1 MITELS
7 AQNFKSWENTGKL
20 EVAPLTGFF
29 GANGSGK
36 TSLFQ
41 ALLMLKQTAE
51 RPPEWDGTID
61 FGDEGSVVNL
71 SGFDEVIHRHKSGL
85 SLDISVAWNL
95 PEKLIIGGRGAA
107 EQSLPR
113 APRTPNRL
121 RSESLGLEISALS
134 FSTTIV
140 RAGADSVFVDGFGY
154 MSDGYEFFGIVR
166 DTDSQYKLIFPPNLR
181 LQGAF
186 SSIPFR
192 CYGIRDGSAR
202 VPDTPFLSF
211 ERAFKDLFSRIH
223 HLSPLREPPRDQ
235 YAYGGEHPKG
245 VGQHGEQAVAALLS
259 GRIQLLSID
268 EQILKWLQRLEMID
282 SYRLHVDP
290 DRENHYEF
298 RLKQHKDGPD
308 VRLTDIGLG
317 VFQILPILAL
327 CYYVPEGSIL
337 ILEQP
342 EAHLHPKAQ
351 ADLADVFID
360 VVKNRN
366 IQIILETHSEYLLS
380 RLQRRIAEEKI
391 PATDTALYFCQV
403 SDGKSEIERLTMD
416 EYGNITNWPQDFF
429 GDEMRDWG
437 AKSKAEMEQRKG
449 NK

>member
-7 AQNFKSWENTGKL
+7 AQNFKPWENTGKL
-20 EVAPLTGFF
+20 QIAPLTGFF
-29 GANGSGK
+29 GANSSGK
-36 TSLFQ
+36 TSIFQ
-41 ALLMLKQTAE
+41 TLLMLKQTAE
-51 RPPEWDGTID
+51 RLPEWDGAID

-71 SGFDEVIHRHKSGL
+71 CSFNEVIHQHKSGL
-85 SLDISVAWNL
+85 SLDISVSWKL

-107 EQSLPR
+107 GQAL
-113 APRTPNRL
+113 PRTPRSSNRL
-121 RSESLGLEISALS
+121 EVGALS

-140 RAGADSVFVDGFGY
+140 SAGADSVVVDGFGY
-154 MSDGYEFFGIVR
+154 MSDEYEFFGIVR
-166 DTDSQYKLIFPPNLR
+166 DSDSQYKLICPPNFR
-181 LQGAF
+181 AQGAF

-211 ERAFKDLFSRIH
+211 ERAFKNLFSRIH
-223 HLSPLREPPRDQ
+223 HLSPLREPPRHH
-235 YAYGGEHPKG
+235 YIYGGEHPKG
-245 VGQHGEQAVAALLS
+245 VGQYGEQAISALLA
-259 GRIQLLSID
+259 GRIQLLSVD
-268 EQILKWLQRLEMID
+268 EQILKWLERLDLID
-282 SYRLHVDP
+282 SYRLQADP
-290 DRENHYEF
+290 DGEKNYEF
-298 RLKQHKDGPD
+298 RLKKYKDGPE

-317 VFQILPILAL
+317 VFQILPTLAL

-342 EAHLHPKAQ
+342 EAHLHPKSQ

-366 IQIILETHSEYLLS
+366 IQIILETHSEHLLR
-380 RLQRRIAEEKI
+380 RLQRRIAEEQI

-403 SDGKSEIERLTMD
+403 NHGISEIERLDMD

-429 GDEMRDWG
+429 GDEMSDWG
-437 AKSKAEMEQRKG
+437 AKSKAEMKRRKG
-449 NK
+449 SE

>member
-20 EVAPLTGFF
+20 QIAPLTGFF
-29 GANGSGK
+29 GANSSGK
-36 TSLFQ
+36 TSIFQ
-41 ALLMLKQTAE
+41 TLLMLKQTAE
-51 RPPEWDGTID
+51 RPPEWDGAID
-61 FGDEGSVVNL
+61 FGGEGSVVNL
-71 SGFDEVIHRHKSGL
+71 CSFNEVIHQHKLGL
-85 SLDISVAWNL
+85 SLDISVSWKL
-95 PEKLIIGGRGAA
+95 PDKLIIGGRGAA
-107 EQSLPR
+107 GQAL
-113 APRTPNRL
+113 PRTPRSSNRL
-121 RSESLGLEISALS
+121 EVGALS

-140 RAGADSVFVDGFGY
+140 SAGADSVVVDGFGY

-166 DTDSQYKLIFPPNLR
+166 DSDSQYKLICPPNFR
-181 LQGAF
+181 AQGAF

-211 ERAFKDLFSRIH
+211 ERAFKSLFSRIH
-223 HLSPLREPPRDQ
+223 HLSPLREPPRHH
-235 YAYGGEHPKG
+235 YIYGGEHPKG
-245 VGQHGEQAVAALLS
+245 VGQYGEQAISALLA
-259 GRIQLLSID
+259 GRIQLLSVD
-268 EQILKWLQRLEMID
+268 EQILKWLERLDLID
-282 SYRLHVDP
+282 SYRLQADP
-290 DRENHYEF
+290 DGEKNYEF
-298 RLKQHKDGPD
+298 RLKKYKDGPE

-317 VFQILPILAL
+317 VFQILPTLAL

-342 EAHLHPKAQ
+342 EAHLHPKSQ

-366 IQIILETHSEYLLS
+366 IQIILETHSEHLLR
-380 RLQRRIAEEKI
+380 RLQRRIAEEEI

-403 SDGKSEIERLTMD
+403 NHGISEIERLNMD

-429 GDEMRDWG
+429 GDEMSDWG
-437 AKSKAEMEQRKG
+437 AKSKAEMERKVREG
-449 NK
+449 F

>member
-20 EVAPLTGFF
+20 QIAPLTGFF
-29 GANGSGK
+29 GANSSGK
-36 TSLFQ
+36 TSIFQ
-41 ALLMLKQTAE
+41 TLLMLKQTAE
-51 RPPEWDGTID
+51 RPPEWDGAID

-71 SGFDEVIHRHKSGL
+71 CSFNEVIHQHKSGL
-85 SLDISVAWNL
+85 SLDISVSWKL

-107 EQSLPR
+107 GQAL
-113 APRTPNRL
+113 PRTPRSSNRL
-121 RSESLGLEISALS
+121 EVGALS

-140 RAGADSVFVDGFGY
+140 SAGADSVVVDGFGY

-166 DTDSQYKLIFPPNLR
+166 DSDSQYKLIYPPNFR
-181 LQGAF
+181 AQGAF

-211 ERAFKDLFSRIH
+211 ERAFKSLFSRIH
-223 HLSPLREPPRDQ
+223 HLSPLREPPRHH
-235 YAYGGEHPKG
+235 YIYGGEHPKG
-245 VGQHGEQAVAALLS
+245 VGQYGEQAISALLA
-259 GRIQLLSID
+259 GRIQLLSVD
-268 EQILKWLQRLEMID
+268 EQILKWLERLDLID
-282 SYRLHVDP
+282 SYRLQADP
-290 DRENHYEF
+290 DGEKNYEF
-298 RLKQHKDGPD
+298 RLKKYKDGPE

-317 VFQILPILAL
+317 VFQILPTLAL

-342 EAHLHPKAQ
+342 EAHLHPKSQ

-366 IQIILETHSEYLLS
+366 IQIILETHSEHLLR
-380 RLQRRIAEEKI
+380 RLQRRIAEEEI

-403 SDGKSEIERLTMD
+403 NHGISEIEQLDMD

-429 GDEMRDWG
+429 GDVTGELI
-437 AKSKAEMEQRKG
+437 KKTKVEMEQRKA
-449 NK
+449 NE

>member
-20 EVAPLTGFF
+20 QIAPLTGFF
-29 GANGSGK
+29 GANSSGK
-36 TSLFQ
+36 TSIFQ
-41 ALLMLKQTAE
+41 TLLMLKQTAE
-51 RPPEWDGTID
+51 RPPEWDGAID

-71 SGFDEVIHRHKSGL
+71 CSFNEVIHRHKSGL
-85 SLDISVAWNL
+85 SLDISVSWKL
-95 PEKLIIGGRGAA
+95 PDKLIIGGHGAVGQA
-107 EQSLPR
+107 L
-113 APRTPNRL
+113 PRTPWSSNRL
-121 RSESLGLEISALS
+121 EIGGLS

-140 RAGADSVFVDGFGY
+140 SAGADSVVVDGFGY

-166 DTDSQYKLIFPPNLR
+166 DSDSQYKLVCPPNFK

-186 SSIPFR
+186 SSLPFR

-211 ERAFKDLFSRIH
+211 ERAFKNLFSRIY
-223 HLSPLREPPRDQ
+223 HLSPLREPPRHH
-235 YAYGGEHPKG
+235 YIYGGEHPKG
-245 VGQHGEQAVAALLS
+245 VGQYGEQAISALLA
-259 GRIQLLSID
+259 GRIQLLSVN
-268 EQILKWLQRLEMID
+268 EQILKWLERLDLID
-282 SYRLHVDP
+282 SYRLQADP
-290 DRENHYEF
+290 DGEKNYEF
-298 RLKQHKDGPD
+298 RLKKYKDGPE

-317 VFQILPILAL
+317 VFQILPTLAL

-342 EAHLHPKAQ
+342 ETHLHPKTQ

-366 IQIILETHSEYLLS
+366 IQIILETHSEHLLQ
-380 RLQRRIAEEKI
+380 RLQQHVAEEEI
-391 PATDTALYFCQV
+391 SATDTALYFCQV
-403 SDGKSEIERLTMD
+403 NHGTSEIEQLDMD

-429 GDEMRDWG
+429 GDEMSDWG
-437 AKSKAEMEQRKG
+437 AKSKAEMERK
-449 NK
+449 

>member
-20 EVAPLTGFF
+20 QIAPLTGFF
-29 GANGSGK
+29 GANSSGK
-36 TSLFQ
+36 TSIFQ
-41 ALLMLKQTAE
+41 TLLMLKQTAE
-51 RPPEWDGTID
+51 RPPEWDGAID

-71 SGFDEVIHRHKSGL
+71 CSFDEVIHRHKSGL
-85 SLDISVAWNL
+85 SLDISVSWQL
-95 PEKLIIGGRGAA
+95 PEKLIIGGRGAVGQA
-107 EQSLPR
+107 L
-113 APRTPNRL
+113 PRTPRSSNRL
-121 RSESLGLEISALS
+121 EIGGLS

-140 RAGADSVFVDGFGY
+140 SAGADSVVVDGFGY
-154 MSDGYEFFGIVR
+154 ISDGYEFFGIVR
-166 DTDSQYKLIFPPNLR
+166 DSDSQYKLVCPPNFK

-186 SSIPFR
+186 SSLPFR

-211 ERAFKDLFSRIH
+211 ERAFKNLFSRIH
-223 HLSPLREPPRDQ
+223 HLSPLREPPRHH
-235 YAYGGEHPKG
+235 YIYGGEHPKG
-245 VGQHGEQAVAALLS
+245 VGQYGEQAISALLS
-259 GRIQLLSID
+259 GRIQLLSVD
-268 EQILKWLQRLEMID
+268 EQILEWLERLDLID
-282 SYRLHVDP
+282 SYRLQADP
-290 DRENHYEF
+290 DGEKNYEF
-298 RLKQHKDGPD
+298 RLKKYKDGPE

-317 VFQILPILAL
+317 VFQILPTLAL

-366 IQIILETHSEYLLS
+366 IQIILETHSEHLLR
-380 RLQRRIAEEKI
+380 RLQRRIAEEEI
-391 PATDTALYFCQV
+391 PATDMALYFCQV
-403 SDGKSEIERLTMD
+403 NHGISEIERLDMD

-429 GDEMRDWG
+429 GDEMSDWG
-437 AKSKAEMEQRKG
+437 AKSKAEMKKA
-449 NK
+449 NKL

>member
-20 EVAPLTGFF
+20 QIAPLTGFF
-29 GANGSGK
+29 GANSSGK
-36 TSLFQ
+36 TSIFQ
-41 ALLMLKQTAE
+41 TLLMLKQTAE
-51 RPPEWDGTID
+51 RPPEWDGAID

-71 SGFDEVIHRHKSGL
+71 CSFNEVIHQHKSGL
-85 SLDISVAWNL
+85 SLDISVSWQL
-95 PEKLIIGGRGAA
+95 PEKLIIGGRGAVGQA
-107 EQSLPR
+107 L
-113 APRTPNRL
+113 PRTPRSSNRL
-121 RSESLGLEISALS
+121 EVGALS

-140 RAGADSVFVDGFGY
+140 SAGADSVAVDGFGY

-166 DTDSQYKLIFPPNLR
+166 DSDSQYKLICPPNFK
-181 LQGAF
+181 LQGVF
-186 SSIPFR
+186 SSSPFR

-211 ERAFKDLFSRIH
+211 ERAFKNLFSRIH
-223 HLSPLREPPRDQ
+223 HLSPLREPPRHHHI
-235 YAYGGEHPKG
+235 YGGEHPKG
-245 VGQHGEQAVAALLS
+245 VGQYGEQAISALLS

-268 EQILKWLQRLEMID
+268 EQILKWLQRLDLID
-282 SYRLHVDP
+282 SYRLQADP
-290 DRENHYEF
+290 DGEKNYEF
-298 RLKQHKDGPD
+298 RLKKYKDGPE

-317 VFQILPILAL
+317 VFQILPTLAL

-342 EAHLHPKAQ
+342 EAHLHPKSQ
-351 ADLADVFID
+351 ADLADVFIN

-366 IQIILETHSEYLLS
+366 IQIILETHSEHLLR
-380 RLQRRIAEEKI
+380 RLQRRIAEEEI

-403 SDGKSEIERLTMD
+403 NHGISEIERLDMD

-429 GDEMRDWG
+429 GDEMSDWG
-437 AKSKAEMEQRKG
+437 AKSKAEMKRRKA
-449 NK
+449 NKL

>member
-7 AQNFKSWENTGKL
+7 AQNFKSWENTGQL
-20 EVAPLTGFF
+20 QIAPLTGFF
-29 GANGSGK
+29 GANSSGK
-36 TSLFQ
+36 TSIFQ
-41 ALLMLKQTAE
+41 TLLMLKQTAE
-51 RPPEWDGTID
+51 RPPDWNGAID

-71 SGFDEVIHRHKSGL
+71 SSFNEVIHRHKTGL
-85 SLDISVAWNL
+85 SLDISVSWQL
-95 PEKLIIGGRGAA
+95 PEKLIIGGGSTPAQA
-107 EQSLPR
+107 F
-113 APRTPNRL
+113 PRTPRSSNRT
-121 RSESLGLEISALS
+121 EIGALS

-140 RAGADSVFVDGFGY
+140 SAGNDSIAVDGFGY

-166 DTDSQYKLIFPPNLR
+166 DSDGQYKLVAPPNLR

-186 SSIPFR
+186 SSFPFR
-192 CYGIRDGSAR
+192 CYGIRDGSAK

-223 HLSPLREPPRDQ
+223 HLSPLREPPRHH

-245 VGQHGEQAVAALLS
+245 VGRYGEQAIAALLS

-268 EQILKWLQRLEMID
+268 EQILKWLERLELID
-282 SYRLHVDP
+282 SYRLQADP
-290 DRENHYEF
+290 DGEKDYEF
-298 RLKQHKDGPD
+298 RLKQYKDGPE

-317 VFQILPILAL
+317 VFQILPTLAL

-337 ILEQP
+337 LLEQP

-351 ADLADVFID
+351 ADLADVLID

-380 RLQRRIAEEKI
+380 RLQRRIAEEEI
-391 PATDTALYFCQV
+391 AATDTALYFCQV
-403 SDGKSEIERLTMD
+403 NDGTSEIERLNMD
-416 EYGNITNWPQDFF
+416 KYGNITNWPQDFF
-429 GDEMRDWG
+429 GDVTGELIKKTKVEMD
-437 AKSKAEMEQRKG
+437 QRKT
-449 NK
+449 NQ